1 MTAATLRAV
10 SQTPPSPGP
19 STEIRDPIH
28 GGIGVSAR
36 ERALLDHPLFQRLR
50 HIRQLGF
57 SDLSFPG
64 ATHTRYLHSIGAMH
78 LAGLAFDVIFAGA
91 DGQKVEPV
99 RRAQL
104 RSMLRTAALLHDVGH
119 APFSHSSEFAMPAVG
134 TLKVPVYEEFPQ
146 LYPPERQATHEDY
159 TIKLITDSS
168 LTRIVEGD
176 GHFPAT
182 AVAGL
187 VDPRLPVDP
196 GWYQG
201 GGVDWRPLLQ
211 QLISSELDVD
221 RMDYL
226 RRDSHFSGVH
236 YGVFD
241 VDWLTAHLAS
251 HVQGGK
257 AWLALQDR
265 AIYAFDDFLIARYHM
280 FLMVYF
286 HYRSV
291 AYEEMLRRYFV
302 DGGGDGW
309 TFPADIEDY
318 AQVDDAALYG
328 HLRASRDPWARR
340 IVLRREYKLLLERH
354 GSPADVD
361 LTHVTDVL
369 RDEKIPF
376 FTAQSRGQLSKYFAH
391 RKAAGGMQW
400 NLPLGGV
407 QADDQ
412 LPTAPIYVLRRRYR
426 GAPTPA
432 VTELEDSTLLF
443 ERYEAQLRLSRVY
456 VPPDAVERAGR
467 LIDRL
472 V

>member
-1 MTAATLRAV
+1 MATGTLPPV
-10 SQTPPSPGP
+10 SPTNHPLAR

-28 GGIGVSAR
+28 GAIAVSAR
-36 ERALLDHPLFQRLR
+36 ERAILDHPLFQRLR
-50 HIRQLGF
+50 HILQLGF

-78 LAGLAFDVIFAGA
+78 LAGVAFDVIFDTEVG
-91 DGQKVEPV
+91 
-99 RRAQL
+99 RRVAPGRRDEL
-104 RSMLRTAALLHDVGH
+104 RSMVRAAALLHDVGH

-134 TLKVPVYEEFPQ
+134 RLAVPAYIEFPD
-146 LYPPERQATHEDY
+146 LYPPGRKATHEDY
-159 TIKLITDSS
+159 GIKVITDSS
-168 LTRIVEGD
+168 LTRIIEGD
-176 GHFPAT
+176 GVYPAR

-187 VDPRLPVDP
+187 VDPLLPVDP
-196 GWYQG
+196 RWYQG
-201 GGVDWRPLLQ
+201 GGIDWRPLLQ

-221 RMDYL
+221 HMDYL

-241 VDWLTAHLAS
+241 VDWLTSHLAC

-257 AWLALQDR
+257 AWLALRDR

-291 AYEEMLRRYFV
+291 AFEEMLKRYFES
-302 DGGGDGW
+302 GGEGW
-309 TFPADIEDY
+309 SFPDDIEDY
-318 AQVDDAALYG
+318 AVVDDSTLLA
-328 HLRASRDPWARR
+328 HLRTSRDPWARR
-340 IVLRREYKLLLERH
+340 IVLRKEYKLLIERH
-354 GSPADVD
+354 GSPSQVD
-361 LTHVTDVL
+361 LSPVTDAL
-369 RDEKIPF
+369 RSAKIPF

-400 NLPLGGV
+400 KLPLGGV
-407 QADDQ
+407 HADDQ
-412 LPTAPIYVLRRRYR
+412 LPTAPIYVLRHRYR
-426 GAPTPA
+426 GCTVP
-432 VTELEDSTLLF
+432 VVSELEESTSLF
-443 ERYEAQLRLSRVY
+443 ERYEAQLQLSRVY
-456 VPPDAVERAGR
+456 VPPDAAERAGA